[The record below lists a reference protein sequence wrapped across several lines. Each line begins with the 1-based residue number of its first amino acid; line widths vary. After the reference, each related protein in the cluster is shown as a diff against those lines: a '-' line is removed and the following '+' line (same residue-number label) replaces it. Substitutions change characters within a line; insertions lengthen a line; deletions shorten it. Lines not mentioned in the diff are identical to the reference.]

1 MALADLPVPKKG
13 VLRQI
18 KLDEIDFIIEPISPT
33 GFVPLLFGS
42 TRKKIHLYR
51 RAELAGENVALIRI
65 DGDILGISRTERAAR
80 ENRCGCMP
88 LLGCWR

>member
-1 MALADLPVPKKG
+1 MALADLPIPKKG

-33 GFVPLLFGS
+33 GFVPFLFGS

-51 RAELAGENVALIRI
+51 RAELAGENAALIRI
-65 DGDILGISRTERAAR
+65 DGDILAISRTERVAR
-80 ENRCGCMP
+80 EN
-88 LLGCWR
+88 W